1 MSKTNAEIS
10 LFDGGILRRAVG
22 QARSRHQRRRPGYV
36 ASWGRDGAF
45 AHQFGDRYRTLR
57 VGEKLPDRRRRRPR
71 GGPGRPGFKA
81 WLIGGS
87 PY

>member
-1 MSKTNAEIS
+1 
-10 LFDGGILRRAVG
+10 L
-22 QARSRHQRRRPGYV
+22 
-36 ASWGRDGAF
+36 WGRGGAF
-45 AHQFGDRYRTLR
+45 AHRFGDRYRTLR
-57 VGEKLPDRRRRRPR
+57 VGEELPDRRRRRPR